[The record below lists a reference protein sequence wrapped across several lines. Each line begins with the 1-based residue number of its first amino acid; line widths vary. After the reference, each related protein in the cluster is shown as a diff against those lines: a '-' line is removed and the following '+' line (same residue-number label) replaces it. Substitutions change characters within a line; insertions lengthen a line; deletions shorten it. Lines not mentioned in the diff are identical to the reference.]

1 MTAPKALMSAVTLA
15 GALALAGCGGG
26 GGAGGGG
33 GPDIDVVGPP
43 LSDIEANSFQL
54 SDAQYNYPDGS
65 RRRVAFSCTPSGFC
79 RATARGQTVEF
90 QADEI
95 DASGVSATAW
105 NTLGDWSDTGAAA
118 IYGRDDGASARYAVA
133 VGVVRPDS
141 LPLQGSATWRGDM
154 VGLDANNRAVR
165 GGAEL
170 AIPDLSDPLVDVTL
184 TPAARAAMRWRG
196 LPVRDGGFSRKSRA
210 DDYIRGEFYGRDAG
224 EAGGVFER
232 NGIVG
237 AFGAKRQ

>member
-26 GGAGGGG
+26 GG
-33 GPDIDVVGPP
+33 PDIDVVGPP
-43 LSDIEANSFQL
+43 LPDIDANSIQISGMHL
-54 SDAQYNYPDGS
+54 RLPDGS
-65 RRRVAFSCTPSGFC
+65 RERVAFSCTPSGFC
-79 RATARGQTVEF
+79 RATARGQTVEY

-95 DASGVSATAW
+95 DASGVSVTVW

-118 IYGRDDGASARYAVA
+118 IYERLDGASARYAVA
-133 VGVVRPDS
+133 GGVVRPDS

-184 TPAARAAMRWRG
+184 TPRARAAMRWRG
-196 LPVRDGGFSRKSRA
+196 LPVRDGGFSQRRRPN
-210 DDYIRGEFYGRDAG
+210 DYIRGEFYGRRAG

-237 AFGAKRQ
+237 AFGAERE